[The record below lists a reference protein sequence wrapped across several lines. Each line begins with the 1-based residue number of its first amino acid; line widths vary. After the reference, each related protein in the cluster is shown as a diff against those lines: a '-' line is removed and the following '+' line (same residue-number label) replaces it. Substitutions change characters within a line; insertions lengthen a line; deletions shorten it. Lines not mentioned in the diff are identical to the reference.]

1 MKKILLTAAAVFAF
15 SFANAQDTKFG
26 AKAGLDMVSYSA
38 GAGSSFSAT
47 GFFFGGFA
55 EFGIADKITLQPGL
69 NYHTASKEGVKATYL
84 SVPVLLKYGVADKIN
99 LLAGPALY
107 YNMDSEAT
115 ANKSTFNLNI
125 GGSYDITENLTI
137 EPSYSL
143 GLTGDYKVNHFLI
156 GLGYKF

>member
-1 MKKILLTAAAVFAF
+1 MKKILLTAVAVFAF

-26 AKAGLDMVSYSA
+26 VKGGLDMVS
-38 GAGSSFSAT
+38 SSSNGTSYSAT

-69 NYHTASKEGVKATYL
+69 NYHTASKDGVKATYL
-84 SVPVLLKYGVADKIN
+84 SVPVLFKYGVADKIN

-107 YNMDSEAT
+107 YNMEDVQVD
-115 ANKSTFNLNI
+115 KSTFNLNI
-125 GGSYDITENLTI
+125 GGSYDLTENVTI

-143 GLTGDYKVNHFLI
+143 GLTGETKVNHFLI